1 MTLKKSYSFHACSPG
16 AEGYGRPEPLPLL
29 SLSLFFD
36 STVKPNPIPAPNPLS
51 KAADLFSNHVPFG
64 LSFLASMIQEIAKG
78 IEDMEGDRQR
88 RFRGAVP

>member
-29 SLSLFFD
+29 SLD
-36 STVKPNPIPAPNPLS
+36 STAKPNPIPAPNPLS

-78 IEDMEGDRQR
+78 IEAWKATG
-88 RFRGAVP
+88 RGGSGALFP